1 MPPKKA
7 KATKKAPA
15 AKGKAAAKTSAKP
28 TAAKKDV
35 ATGTKRAASA
45 AALSEDEDSE
55 SGASSKKKARTE
67 DPEETSAQ
75 NAPATA
81 PANTFQGGK
90 LDLYGMP
97 LPFLRNALKPN
108 NTGNLDYAAL
118 LTLIQ
123 SKQAKND
130 NSGRVVVSL
139 ASASAAGYGRFSS
152 RVEGFCEPF
161 EEEPYDIGIAAVKRV
176 DKLSFNAA
184 ERQALWPTSEVPQF
198 DGSPGLQGTM
208 VLVDSP
214 CGVGSVSGA
223 FKMLTVPV
231 KESDGVA
238 MWVGVVSF
246 QVKHGSLYQRKG
258 FGRGTSAAFGFWA
271 VAAKEGDQRALECAD
286 LGHLANRAGST
297 VVDDFD
303 GGDGYGSGGDED
315 DEDDDEDDRYPFY

>member
-35 ATGTKRAASA
+35 ATGTKRAAA
-45 AALSEDEDSE
+45 TLSEDEDSE
-55 SGASSKKKARTE
+55 SVASSKKKARTE
-67 DPEETSAQ
+67 DPEETSTQ
-75 NAPATA
+75 NDAST
-81 PANTFQGGK
+81 ANTFQGGK

-130 NSGRVVVSL
+130 NSARAVVSL
-139 ASASAAGYGRFSS
+139 PESASAAGYGRFSS

-258 FGRGTSAAFGFWA
+258 FGRGTLAAFGFWA

-297 VVDDFD
+297 VVDEFD

-315 DEDDDEDDRYPFY
+315 EDEDDEDGYPFY